1 MERTV
6 KYYNNK
12 PVIVLKKH
20 EEADFYQVLVN
31 LEIQNVDLDF
41 IAESFRGCHACMVG
55 HKSTCYCDD
64 EVAKAY
70 DIVERIMEEY
80 EIKDENLFYVPAKDL
95 KDKPFEWAENEKLKA
110 QIATNKNILNGLI
123 DIVAENKSLIKQQEQ
138 HLNDNNSKIAAS
150 DRVVEN
156 REYLKKSADEDYQK
170 AKEKLKKVKAE
181 LENIAIDSETS
192 ISREEYDNLCK
203 RDRILTA
210 LENGGV
216 DNWEWYGESLSALEE
231 E

>member
-1 MERTV
+1 MEGTV

-55 HKSTCYCDD
+55 HKSTCHCDD
-64 EVAKAY
+64 EVDKAY
-70 DIVERIMEEY
+70 DVIERIMENY
-80 EIKDENLFYVPAKDL
+80 EIKDENLFYVPVKDL

-110 QIATNKNILNGLI
+110 QITTNKNILNGLI
-123 DIVAENKSLIKQQEQ
+123 DIIAENKGKIKQIEEEITKIY
-138 HLNDNNSKIAAS
+138 SKKHNY
-150 DRVVEN
+150 ETG
-156 REYLKKSADEDYQK
+156 LKHAEHNFKSTNEDYEK
-170 AKEKLKKVKAE
+170 VKEKLKKVKSE
-181 LENIAIDSETS
+181 LENIIVDNETS
-192 ISREEYDNLCK
+192 ISREEYDNLCR

-216 DNWEWYGESLSALEE
+216 DNWEWYGESLSKLEE
-231 E
+231 